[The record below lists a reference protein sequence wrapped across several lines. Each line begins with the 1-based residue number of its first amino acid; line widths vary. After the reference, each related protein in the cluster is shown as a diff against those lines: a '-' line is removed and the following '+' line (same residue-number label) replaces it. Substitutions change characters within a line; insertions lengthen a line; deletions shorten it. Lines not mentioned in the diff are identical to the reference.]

1 MKRAKARDNV
11 NHPRHYIGKYE
22 CIDVMVD
29 ALGTE
34 AVKQFCI
41 CNAFK
46 YLYRHRKKNGDE
58 DIRKAYWYLHKYIE
72 LIEQGAENEQ
82 R

>member
-1 MKRAKARDNV
+1 M
-11 NHPRHYIGKYE
+11 I
-22 CIDVMVD
+22 D
-29 ALGTE
+29 ALGIE

-46 YLYRHRKKNGDE
+46 YLYRHRKKNGNE